1 MSTEHECCISEFIKQ
16 VGEIEIKCEVC
27 FFAANLINS
36 IIQEQDSIYHMT
48 TKLF

>member
-16 VGEIEIKCEVC
+16 VGEKEIKCEAC
-27 FFAANLINS
+27 FLAECLINS

-48 TKLF
+48 IKLF